1 MKKTRAPAPQISLI
15 EQDSAAVAEAE
26 AAGGM
31 EVDTT
36 EEADIASAN
45 APVPPPFQHDEGEQT
60 AVMVDSAEDFVK
72 AGFQTPDWRDEQAT
86 ESELA
91 AADSD
96 ATEGE
101 LEAAMVETGADA
113 MDDAVDMEM
122 DEMAMNER
130 AAQQVDMDATSDEA
144 ANAHAHALADADEE
158 VTQTEVI
165 EEVDSDEASSDAEAD
180 SAEEEVDEEE
190 AVDDAEAAEASSFV
204 ETDASA
210 EDDSEEVDALLSEVD
225 SNLESEDESEAED
238 DSEAESEGEA
248 DSEDKGTPG
257 HSISAG
263 QTWEEAQNERL
274 NRLQQRLEAERAATP
289 KVAAAV
295 VGSKAEL
302 SAVDSD
308 HQTPAY
314 NTESDAVETVAPE
327 IVA

>member
-1 MKKTRAPAPQISLI
+1 
-15 EQDSAAVAEAE
+15 VAEAE

-60 AVMVDSAEDFVK
+60 AVIVDSAEDFVK
-72 AGFQTPDWRDEQAT
+72 AGFQVPDWRDEQAT

-91 AADSD
+91 AADTD

-113 MDDAVDMEM
+113 TDDAVDMEM

-144 ANAHAHALADADEE
+144 ANSHAHALADADEE
-158 VTQTEVI
+158 ITQTEVI
-165 EEVDSDEASSDAEAD
+165 ESIDSDEASSDAEAD

-210 EDDSEEVDALLSEVD
+210 DDSEEVDSLLSEVD
-225 SNLESEDESEAED
+225 SHLEADSEDDSEAEAED
-238 DSEAESEGEA
+238 DSEAEGES
-248 DSEDKGTPG
+248 DSEAGKGTPG

-263 QTWEEAQNERL
+263 QTWEDAQNARL
-274 NRLQQRLEAERAATP
+274 NALQQRLEAERALTP

-302 SAVDSD
+302 AAVDSE
-308 HQTPAY
+308 HQTPSY
-314 NTESDAVETVAPE
+314 NSDSDSAEVETVEPE